1 MTTSAPVFCS
11 SASIL
16 SSGTFADGRILTGK
30 DAKEAGLVDQ
40 LGYIEDAYDKA
51 RSLADAPEAGVP
63 LPAKTQFDGNP
74 RIRAI
79 YLEYY
84 ALGYRSANAEYASP
98 GCMCVAEGDAERYDA
113 AWSGFFD
120 GKTAGTAATVSPR
133 PSCVTA
139 PCLV

>member
-1 MTTSAPVFCS
+1 MTPTGTMIRRSLLVCGLVGALALGCSRAPVRP
-11 SASIL
+11 
-16 SSGTFADGRILTGK
+16 TQ
-30 DAKEAGLVDQ
+30 AGAPAPIV
-40 LGYIEDAYDKA
+40 
-51 RSLADAPEAGVP
+51 ADAPEAGVP
-63 LPAKTQFDGNP
+63 LPAKTPFDGNP

-120 GKTAGTAATVSPR
+120 GKEAGSAAAGRRSKSRAPSPA
-133 PSCVTA
+133 A
-139 PCLV
+139 PR